1 MQLDVSE
8 LVKHGE
14 GVIEQLNQ
22 SFRHRLDSPLT
33 KIPERYTE
41 SGGAVA
47 LKVMCDLGGAK
58 FGMFTLINLQDFA
71 HLRGQNDCG
80 CSNADDEFS
89 VLIEN
94 VEIVDQTK
102 GIVRRVGGFIGLK
115 SFDKTSDIWVRDS
128 FYFSFKSS
136 AFVRAEWLFQENW
149 ELDSS
154 NVLYFPRVGEMPNNV
169 VKAGSK
175 VMNRL
180 SGKHTEAWR
189 DSAIRMILGGL
200 AQHLSVVLW
209 DKGVVAFLKEPL
221 HFEVEIADVL
231 FGPF

>member
-8 LVKHGE
+8 LVKDGE
-14 GVIEQLNQ
+14 GVVEQFNQ
-22 SFRHRLDSPLT
+22 SFRYRLDSPLT

-47 LKVMCDLGGAK
+47 LKVICDLGGVK

-80 CSNADDEFS
+80 CSNANDKFS
-89 VLIEN
+89 VLIED
-94 VEIVDQTK
+94 VEIVDQPK

-115 SFDKTSDIWVRDS
+115 SFDKVPDVWVRDPL
-128 FYFSFKSS
+128 YFSFKSS
-136 AFVRAEWLFQENW
+136 AFVRAEWLFQKNW

-175 VMNRL
+175 VMNNL
-180 SGKHTEAWR
+180 SGKHAEAWR
-189 DSAIRMILGGL
+189 DSAIRMVLSGL

-209 DKGVVAFLKEPL
+209 HDGVVAFLKEHL
-221 HFEVEIADVL
+221 HFEIEIADVL
-231 FGPF
+231 FRPF